1 MFKRKI
7 AAAIVYGDDANVVRL
22 ASNGPDGAGIGGGGP
37 PKLIYL
43 L

>member
-7 AAAIVYGDDANVVRL
+7 DAAIVYGDDATDVRV
-22 ASNGPDGAGIGGGGP
+22 ASNGPDGNGIGGAGP